1 MPDKRR
7 VRFVDSDEAA
17 DIGGV
22 VVDDIHLL
30 RGGEAKSL
38 TEDQEKRARAQ
49 LPNGALRAESSGG
62 PSSKEES

>member
-7 VRFVDSDEAA
+7 VRFVDSNEVA
-17 DIGGV
+17 DIGAV
-22 VVDDIHLL
+22 MVDNVHLV

-38 TEDQEKRARAQ
+38 TEDQEKRAREV

>member
-1 MPDKRR
+1 MDKRR

-17 DIGGV
+17 HIGEV
-22 VVDDIHLL
+22 VVDDIYLL

>member
-17 DIGGV
+17 DIGGL

-38 TEDQEKRARAQ
+38 TEDQEKRAREV
-49 LPNGALRAESSGG
+49 LPSGALRAEST
-62 PSSKEES
+62 KEESN

>member
-30 RGGEAKSL
+30 RGGEAKLL
-38 TEDQEKRARAQ
+38 TEDQEKRAREV
-49 LPNGALRAESSGG
+49 LPSGALRAEST
-62 PSSKEES
+62 SKEESN